1 MIEDKDYADL
11 TPFRTNQSST
21 LEDCNNNCLSDSAC
35 ISYGYDKK
43 ARVCRHFDRISN
55 KLENDTFKMI
65 GHRTKI
71 QSLFTENND
80 TKMSS
85 STSKSYK
92 DSTSFECW
100 ILCQT
105 NLMCYSF
112 SFDNSKNT
120 CYLIFTNQVT
130 YEENPN
136 FDSAIKNNVVKKT
149 VRKLLDGKFYY

>member
-1 MIEDKDYADL
+1 
-11 TPFRTNQSST
+11 
-21 LEDCNNNCLSDSAC
+21 
-35 ISYGYDKK
+35 
-43 ARVCRHFDRISN
+43 
-55 KLENDTFKMI
+55 MI